1 MLIHQAVIM
10 LNLAFQTVE
19 SLRTEMDPTANVKHF
34 FTLWRWQNHL
44 TAHTRNISIL
54 WCGFSRV
61 LPMEYTHFFDNH
73 YPVGFRILK
82 KGGQLLNPEVYRILF
97 CLESS
102 VFKRNPGFLAQT
114 KKIDTIRHQC
124 LAKSHMLLRLL
135 LSITLPFICVNASSW
150 HRRCLVSSRF

>member
-1 MLIHQAVIM
+1 M

-114 KKIDTIRHQC
+114 KKNRYHKAPMPRKISYVTQVAPQHYP
-124 LAKSHMLLRLL
+124 AFHMCKRKFMAPKMSCVVKV
-135 LSITLPFICVNASSW
+135 LSGLFI
-150 HRRCLVSSRF
+150 